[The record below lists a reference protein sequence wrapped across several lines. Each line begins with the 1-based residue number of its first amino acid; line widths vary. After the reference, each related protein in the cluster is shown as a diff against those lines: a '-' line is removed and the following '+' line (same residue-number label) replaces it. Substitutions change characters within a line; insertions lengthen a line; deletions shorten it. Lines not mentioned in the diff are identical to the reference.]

1 MTPVAQDAT
10 PRGATRFSLVTLNTW
25 KNEGAYRQRLRRTAD
40 EINTLKPDAVA
51 LQETF
56 CAPGA
61 DADTTHWLAMHCGMH
76 ATQVHARRKPRSFEG
91 RSVDSTSGTA
101 VLCRQPW
108 LTSEALPLPSSP
120 ADGGRAAQI
129 VTLAAGQHHV
139 RLANLHLSHLSGPE
153 GDALRTLQL
162 QTVLDRLLTL
172 GPASAT
178 LLCGDF
184 NCDLSSPAVG
194 GYLGEPW
201 NLVDVF
207 SLASQ
212 SREPTFVD
220 DSGHGQ
226 VLDHVLLVPG
236 LSKAAVK
243 GVAAQTVLRCNQPDE
258 ECVPP
263 SDHSGLWVRLSLG

>member
-1 MTPVAQDAT
+1 MTPGAQAAP
-10 PRGATRFSLVTLNTW
+10 PRGVTPFSLVTLNTW
-25 KNEGAYRQRLRRTAD
+25 KNEGAYRRRLRRISD
-40 EINTLKPDAVA
+40 GINTLKPDAVA

-56 CAPGA
+56 CAPAA
-61 DADTTHWLAMHCGMH
+61 DADTAAWLATHCGMH
-76 ATQVHARRKPRSFEG
+76 ATQVHARNKPRLFEG
-91 RSVDSTSGTA
+91 RPVPSTSGMA
-101 VLCRQPW
+101 VLSRQPW
-108 LTSEALPLPSSP
+108 QASEALRLPSSP

-129 VTLAAGQHHV
+129 VTRAAGQHHV
-139 RLANLHLSHLSGPE
+139 RLANLHLSHLPGPE

-172 GPASAT
+172 GPASTT

-184 NCDLSSPAVG
+184 NGDLSSPVFG

-201 NLVDVF
+201 SLVDVF
-207 SLASQ
+207 SLARQ

-236 LSKAAVK
+236 LSTAAVEC
-243 GVAAQTVLRCNQPDE
+243 ADAQTVLCCDQPDAE
-258 ECVPP
+258 GVLP
-263 SDHSGLWVRLSLG
+263 SDHSGLWVRLTMG